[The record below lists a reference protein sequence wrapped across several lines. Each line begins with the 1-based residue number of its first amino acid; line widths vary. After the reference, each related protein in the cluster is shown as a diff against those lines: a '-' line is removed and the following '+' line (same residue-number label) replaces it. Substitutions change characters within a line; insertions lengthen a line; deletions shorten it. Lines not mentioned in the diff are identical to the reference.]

1 MKALYRRGQA
11 YMHQKK
17 YPEALVDLRQTLQL
31 KEGDAVEQQLIQ
43 EKIDEVVRQLAEL
56 EISPAKEDK
65 VIGAVEEI
73 PVEEVSFVGSSDL
86 PAQCI

>member
-1 MKALYRRGQA
+1 
-11 YMHQKK
+11 MHQKK